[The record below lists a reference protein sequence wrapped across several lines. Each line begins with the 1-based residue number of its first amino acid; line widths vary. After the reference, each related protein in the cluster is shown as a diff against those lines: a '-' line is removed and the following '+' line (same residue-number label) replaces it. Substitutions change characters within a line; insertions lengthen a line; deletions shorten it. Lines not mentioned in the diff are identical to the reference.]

1 MGRLDSSSEKNSLC
15 RTVLPIV
22 WRLAGRVE
30 LNQKKAFQIWVWDSL
45 PSPRDAPTAATP
57 MIGNLRAA
65 RCRPQRFPREEDF
78 AQVLS
83 LSTDHLTRS

>member
-1 MGRLDSSSEKNSLC
+1 MGHLDSSSE
-15 RTVLPIV
+15 RRAYAAHFY
-22 WRLAGRVE
+22 RLFGAWRVE
-30 LNQKKAFQIWVWDSL
+30 STKSKKAFQIWVWDSL

-65 RCRPQRFPREEDF
+65 YRRPQRFPRKEDF
-78 AQVLS
+78 AQILS